1 MKHGMNEGGR
11 AVSLVDKEDV
21 VECSMHIIE
30 RVIEDMCG
38 VKVDSDRYFDLEDE
52 IRYLIEAHLGMPTTD
67 GEYRK
72 WTVMEVK
79 E

>member
-1 MKHGMNEGGR
+1 M
-11 AVSLVDKEDV
+11 
-21 VECSMHIIE
+21 
-30 RVIEDMCG
+30 
-38 VKVDSDRYFDLEDE
+38 DSDRYFDLEDE

>member
-1 MKHGMNEGGR
+1 MKGVNEGGK

-30 RVIEDMCG
+30 EVIEDMCG
-38 VKVDSDRYFDLEDE
+38 VKVDPDRYFDLEDE
-52 IRYLIEAHLGMPTTD
+52 IRYLIERHLGMPTTD

-72 WTVMEVK
+72 WTVIEVG

>member
-1 MKHGMNEGGR
+1 MKHGTNEGGK

-30 RVIEDMCG
+30 EVIEDMCG
-38 VKVDSDRYFDLEDE
+38 VKVDPDRYFDLEDT
-52 IRYLIEAHLGMPTTD
+52 IRSLIEAHLGMPTTD

-72 WTVMEVK
+72 WTVIEVME
-79 E
+79 